1 MTNFWRSVAGGKI
14 HERSYWEKRKPASAR
29 KMQVLLWVA
38 TGNLPGGSAGVLEE
52 GRSGELWVELKEEEM
67 FRGKVEGTDVGEQKC
82 SSLM

>member
-1 MTNFWRSVAGGKI
+1 
-14 HERSYWEKRKPASAR
+14 
-29 KMQVLLWVA
+29 MQVRLWVA

-82 SSLM
+82 SSLMSASP

>member
-1 MTNFWRSVAGGKI
+1 MKVR
-14 HERSYWEKRKPASAR
+14 
-29 KMQVLLWVA
+29 LWVA